1 MCLCVQ
7 RPSLDIYFWLVPLD
21 SSSYHLKIYV
31 YEKWY
36 TLTSQAF
43 HFHPLNS
50 WCDGNMIAARTLVL
64 CYIAAALAAWWV
76 LEQPT
81 NSIME
86 ELPCFK
92 WFTRQVSTF
101 RHSINM
107 CDYGG
112 PTKKPTWLYS
122 GFLGVNLVLED
133 QHFCFISLNV
143 FVPKFRVF
151 GGTICYRFR
160 IWSHATPNATP
171 I

>member
-1 MCLCVQ
+1 MVYPYIASFPL
-7 RPSLDIYFWLVPLD
+7 PSFEFVVPRNRG
-21 SSSYHLKIYV
+21 
-31 YEKWY
+31 
-36 TLTSQAF
+36 TSKRTRLSPMGEVRHQ
-43 HFHPLNS
+43 S
-50 WCDGNMIAARTLVL
+50 VRDGNMIAARTLVL

-160 IWSHATPNATP
+160 IWSHATPNVTP